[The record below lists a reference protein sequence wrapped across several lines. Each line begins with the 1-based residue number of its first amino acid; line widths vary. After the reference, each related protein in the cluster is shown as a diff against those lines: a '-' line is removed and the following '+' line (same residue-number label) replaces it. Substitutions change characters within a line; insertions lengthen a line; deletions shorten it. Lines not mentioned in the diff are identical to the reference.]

1 MKANLIEI
9 RNQPKEWYDKDN
21 EKYREI
27 IEESDISLEFNLE
40 DYDETFTLI
49 LNKNTFEKI
58 KDKEILI
65 KISGGKNEW
74 I

>member
-65 KISGGKNEW
+65 KISGGKNE
-74 I
+74 